1 MNFMIFQS
9 ECGTSMELHTPH
21 STEKSAPLSVD
32 WISRHSSFDN
42 GSNDLLVKSKT
53 LQSDP
58 IPDENESRGSPAG
71 SPKSFDS
78 HSSIEDKVATAIR
91 HCPVPRSV
99 KAGKFAE
106 EDDVD
111 DDDTMDSVA
120 GSASGISSAQPTS
133 NLVQPLWKLLTLLLE
148 MFPGFKLFV
157 NCLISQMIKHVNLE
171 K

>member
-1 MNFMIFQS
+1 
-9 ECGTSMELHTPH
+9 MELHTPH

-42 GSNDLLVKSKT
+42 GSSDLMVKSKT
-53 LQSDP
+53 GPSDP

-99 KAGKFAE
+99 KSGKFAE

-120 GSASGISSAQPTS
+120 GSATGISAAQPTS
-133 NLVQPLWKLLTLLLE
+133 NLVQP
-148 MFPGFKLFV
+148 KLFV
-157 NCLISQMIKHVNLE
+157 AIILGLLLCLFLICQKFFHIFERDVYVTTNSLAARSIA
-171 K
+171 